1 VVTIPVAI
9 MMSPVSIMPRAVMPR
24 VVMSR
29 AVMSVVPMMPTM
41 MPTVVATVGGRGDS
55 GRCDTDGESDCDD
68 GCADEFFETDH
79 LDVLCFISWIRSR
92 S

>member
-1 VVTIPVAI
+1 
-9 MMSPVSIMPRAVMPR
+9 
-24 VVMSR
+24 
-29 AVMSVVPMMPTM
+29 M

-68 GCADEFFETDH
+68 GCADEFFESDH
-79 LDVLCFISWIRSR
+79 LDILCFITWIRSR